1 MLLWMALALGAS
13 PLEVNLTEAEK
24 AQLSAGDV
32 VVRYPTDSGLVVG
45 AIDIPASREQ
55 VMKTVMDFDARVKS
69 VGAIDAIETYAP
81 ATDPKGLG
89 AKFTLSIVG
98 TEIVYY
104 IRYDVADEGVNFA
117 LDKEQTNDLVDSSGG
132 YWTYPEGDEI
142 RLVYW
147 SKTDTGRSIPRF
159 IRNTLS
165 VRSFRNQLT
174 SMKELAP
181 KK

>member
-45 AIDIPASREQ
+45 AIDISASREQ

-98 TEIVYY
+98 TEIIYY
-104 IRYDVADEGVNFA
+104 IRYDIDDEGCNFK
-117 LDKEQTNDLVDSSGG
+117 LDKEKENGIVDTNGG
-132 YWTYPEGDEI
+132 YWTYPAGDKI

-147 SKTDTGRSIPRF
+147 STTDTGRSVPGF
-159 IRNTLS
+159 IRNGLT

-174 SMKELAP
+174 AMRELAP